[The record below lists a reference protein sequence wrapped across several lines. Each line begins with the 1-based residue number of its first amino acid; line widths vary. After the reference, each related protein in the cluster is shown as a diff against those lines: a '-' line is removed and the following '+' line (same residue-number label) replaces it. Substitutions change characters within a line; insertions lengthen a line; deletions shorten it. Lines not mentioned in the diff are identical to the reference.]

1 MCLRWRCWRR
11 FFREVNPRVFF
22 TVWSG
27 KDKLAVAAGGLA
39 EVMEHPGL
47 FIVYAAHL
55 PDKDQSKIRQ
65 SLQDEIARLRST
77 SVTAKELEKAKNQLA
92 AAYLFGLE
100 SVEGV
105 ARELG
110 LAEVVQ
116 GDWHRFLEG
125 SKRYALVTTA
135 DVKRVAAQYLVDRN
149 LTTVILRPLPP
160 ADVPASAPTSDGGG
174 SP

>member
-1 MCLRWRCWRR
+1 LASILSGGESSRLFLRLVR
-11 FFREVNPRVFF
+11 
-22 TVWSG
+22 
-27 KDKLAVAAGGLA
+27 KDKLAVAAGGVA

-55 PDKDQSKIRQ
+55 PDKDQDQIRR
-65 SLQDEIARLRST
+65 SLQDEIARVRST
-77 SVTAKELEKAKNQLA
+77 AVPIKELEKAKHQLA

-110 LAEVVQ
+110 LAEIVQ
-116 GDWHRFLEG
+116 GDWRRFLEG
-125 SKRYALVTTA
+125 SKRYDAVTPA
-135 DVKRVAAQYLVDRN
+135 DVKRVAEEYLVDRN
-149 LTTVILRPLPP
+149 LTTVVLRPLPP
-160 ADVPASAPTSDGGG
+160 VDVPAAVPNVGGG